1 MRVRQLQQIT
11 ELLDRQTRIA
21 SDAAHSECIDGIVPR
36 DGNDARSI
44 AHHNMLS
51 LTRDMK
57 ACFLERAHS
66 VKVIDT
72 RKARQD

>member
-1 MRVRQLQQIT
+1 MRVGQLKKIT

-36 DGNDARSI
+36 DGNDARAI
-44 AHHNMLS
+44 AHDNMLT

-57 ACFLERAHS
+57 SGFLERAHS
-66 VKVIDT
+66 IKVIDAW
-72 RKARQD
+72 KARQG